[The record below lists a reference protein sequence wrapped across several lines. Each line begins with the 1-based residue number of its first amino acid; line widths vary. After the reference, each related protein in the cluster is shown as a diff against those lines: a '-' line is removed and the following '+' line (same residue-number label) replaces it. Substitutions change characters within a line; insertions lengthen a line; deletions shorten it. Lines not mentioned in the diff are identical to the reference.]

1 MLMRLLVL
9 IGRGGI
15 QRPRDLAAEL
25 GTTPALVEGMLADLE
40 RMGYLASVPDQCGPS
55 ACHGCGQA
63 CAGPL
68 GMIVRGGKM
77 WALTAK
83 GARLLES
90 AGED

>member
-1 MLMRLLVL
+1 MRLLLL

-25 GTTPALVEGMLADLE
+25 DTTPALVEGMLADLE
-40 RMGYLASVPDQCGPS
+40 RMGYLASVSDQCGPA
-55 ACHGCGQA
+55 ACGGCGKA

-68 GMIVRGGKM
+68 GMIVQGGKL

-90 AGED
+90 AGDA

>member
-1 MLMRLLVL
+1 MLLRLLML

-25 GTTPALVEGMLADLE
+25 ATTPALVEGMLADLE
-40 RMGYLASVPDQCGPS
+40 RMGYLATVPDGCGPM
-55 ACHGCGQA
+55 ACHGCDRA

-68 GMIVRGGKM
+68 GMIVQGGKL

-83 GARLLES
+83 GARLLGNT
-90 AGED
+90 GEA

>member
-1 MLMRLLVL
+1 MLLRLLAL

-25 GTTPALVEGMLADLE
+25 ATTPALVEEMLADLE
-40 RMGYLASVPDQCGPS
+40 RMGYLASLPDGCGPS
-55 ACHGCGQA
+55 ACHGCSQA

-68 GMIVRGGKM
+68 GMIVQGGKL

-83 GARLLES
+83 GARLLGNARE
-90 AGED
+90 A